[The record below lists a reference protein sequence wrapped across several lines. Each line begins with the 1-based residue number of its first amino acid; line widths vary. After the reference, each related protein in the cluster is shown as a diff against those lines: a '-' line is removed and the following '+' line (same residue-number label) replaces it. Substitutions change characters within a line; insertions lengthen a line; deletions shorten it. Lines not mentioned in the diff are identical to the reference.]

1 MSAPKRGIG
10 NEATVCHLFAMSTI
24 TVALP
29 EEDFAFL
36 RAYSAAHG
44 TSAEA
49 FLAQQAR
56 SLREHLQAPLR
67 SEVIAA
73 SGIIAPES
81 DGKKAHREYLE
92 NKHA

>member
-1 MSAPKRGIG
+1 MGAPKHAIG
-10 NEATVCHLFAMSTI
+10 NEATVRHLFVMSTI

-36 RAYSAAHG
+36 HAYSAAHG

-49 FLAQQAR
+49 FLA
-56 SLREHLQAPLR
+56 LREHLQAPLR

-73 SGIIAPES
+73 SGIIAPDC
-81 DGKKAHREYLE
+81 DGKRAHREYLE